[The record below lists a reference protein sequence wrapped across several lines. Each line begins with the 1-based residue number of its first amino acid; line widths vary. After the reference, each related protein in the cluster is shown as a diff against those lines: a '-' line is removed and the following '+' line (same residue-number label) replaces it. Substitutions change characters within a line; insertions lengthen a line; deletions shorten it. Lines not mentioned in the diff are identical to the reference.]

1 MIDMKISDM
10 EKKEMASP
18 SVLNDTADYP
28 YGLRIHLDPESFKK
42 LNIGVPKIGT
52 KMVMECVVEVMS
64 VNAESY
70 KGDEKKYSCG
80 LQITA
85 MEVEPIDSG
94 VSASEAIYGDD

>member
-10 EKKEMASP
+10 EKKEMATP

-42 LNIGVPKIGT
+42 LGIGVPKIGT

-64 VNAESY
+64 GNAETY
-70 KGDEKKYSCG
+70 KGDEKKYSCS
-80 LQITA
+80 LQITS
-85 MEVEPIDSG
+85 MDVEPIDSG